1 MVRIEFEKMYGEL
14 VFRDAITLPDDHTL
28 TDDEIEAMKQE
39 RFDNWVA
46 IITAPP
52 PEPVPED
59 IVDVEAEVVPDA
71 PAE

>member
-1 MVRIEFEKMYGEL
+1 MIRIEFEKMYGEL
-14 VFRDAITLPDDHTL
+14 VFRDAITLPEDHEM
-28 TDDEIEAMKQE
+28 TDEQIEAIKQE

-52 PEPVPED
+52 PDDVIDVVAEEVPQT
-59 IVDVEAEVVPDA
+59 

>member
-1 MVRIEFEKMYGEL
+1 MIRIEFEKMYGEI

-46 IITAPP
+46 VITAPP
-52 PEPVPED
+52 TEVVPED
-59 IVDVEAEVVPDA
+59 IVDVEAEVIPDA
-71 PAE
+71 PTE

>member
-1 MVRIEFEKMYGEL
+1 MIRIEFEKMYGEI

-28 TDDEIEAMKQE
+28 TDDEIEAMKHE

-59 IVDVEAEVVPDA
+59 IVDVEAEVIPDA

>member
-1 MVRIEFEKMYGEL
+1 MVRIEFENVYGEL

-28 TDDEIEAMKQE
+28 TDDEIEAIKQE

-46 IITAPP
+46 VITAPP

-59 IVDVEAEVVPDA
+59 IVDVEAEVISDA

>member
-52 PEPVPED
+52 PEVVPED
-59 IVDVEAEVVPDA
+59 IVDVEAEVIPDA

>member
-1 MVRIEFEKMYGEL
+1 MIRIEFEKIHGDIT
-14 VFRDAITLPDDHTL
+14 FRDAITLPDNHTM
-28 TDDEIEAMKQE
+28 TDLEIEAIKQE

-52 PEPVPED
+52 PEPVSED
-59 IVDVEAEVVPDA
+59 AVNVLET

>member
-1 MVRIEFEKMYGEL
+1 MVRIEFEKMYGEI
-14 VFRDAITLPDDHTL
+14 VFRDAITLPDDHTM
-28 TDDEIEAMKQE
+28 TEDEIEAMKQE

-52 PEPVPED
+52 PETVPED

>member
-1 MVRIEFEKMYGEL
+1 MIRIEFEKMYGDIT
-14 VFRDAITLPDDHTL
+14 FRDAITLPDDHTMS
-28 TDDEIEAMKQE
+28 DEQIEAIKQE

-52 PEPVPED
+52 PEITLDDV
-59 IVDVEAEVVPDA
+59 VDVVAEEVPTT